1 VPSRVFLQAVAAVPA
16 VNNSSVFEMPDR
28 DTFPTKLSEFDPET
42 HDLLDSS
49 PSGLGCVRGV
59 QAAVVIEAAGALLI
73 YGIWALLHR

>member
-1 VPSRVFLQAVAAVPA
+1 
-16 VNNSSVFEMPDR
+16 MPDR

-42 HDLLDSS
+42 YDLPDSS

-59 QAAVVIEAAGALLI
+59 QAAIVIEAAGALLI